1 MPEWPKSLLRGWSRP
16 LENEIWLEFAVCL
29 NSSGECE
36 SGSSL
41 RGWDQG
47 PAPRPAGYSLSQSI
61 CPTFKLIC
69 IFAAQ
74 QSRSVTHRARRG
86 HISFGS
92 VVPSLEVAFLFDL
105 PSVPGN
111 FTSSLWPAS
120 SLELVSAPHR
130 PALACTL
137 PPRVASRQFLS
148 GLPGQPG
155 LGTSLS
161 LAQKI
166 HRLWGPGSLVR
177 GQETN
182 PGAPASLPC
191 PPHGV
196 PGGVPQPAAPAVCF
210 PRLALSRL
218 SMGME

>member
-1 MPEWPKSLLRGWSRP
+1 MLRGEERGGDEDAWRGSRASMDGVHSPQGGECQNGQSRCSAGWSRP
-16 LENEIWLEFAVCL
+16 LESEIWLKLSVCL
-29 NSSGECE
+29 NSGGECE

-69 IFAAQ
+69 ISAAQ
-74 QSRSVTHRARRG
+74 QSRSVTYRARRG

-105 PSVPGN
+105 PSVLGN

-130 PALACTL
+130 PALACTR
-137 PPRVASRQFLS
+137 PSRVASRQFL
-148 GLPGQPG
+148 
-155 LGTSLS
+155 
-161 LAQKI
+161 
-166 HRLWGPGSLVR
+166 
-177 GQETN
+177 
-182 PGAPASLPC
+182 
-191 PPHGV
+191 
-196 PGGVPQPAAPAVCF
+196 
-210 PRLALSRL
+210 
-218 SMGME
+218 